1 MSAGKDAIMKF
12 VVLILGGGIGSL
24 LRYISSQYFN
34 TIFTAFQAGTLFVNT
49 IGALLIGFLFN
60 TFQTFAVQVELR
72 LFLITGFLGGFTT
85 FSTYSLETVQYLLN
99 GNIKLGILNI
109 LLNNVLC
116 IVFVI
121 AGIWISKII
130 ISR

>member
-1 MSAGKDAIMKF
+1 MKF
-12 VVLILGGGIGSL
+12 IVIILGGGLGAL
-24 LRYISSQYFN
+24 LRYVSSCAP
-34 TIFTAFQAGTLFVNT
+34 IFKTTFYTGTLFVNT

-60 TFQTFAVQVELR
+60 LFQSYAVQPELR

-99 GNIKLGILNI
+99 GNIKYGIINI

-116 IVFVI
+116 IIFVI
-121 AGIWISKII
+121 IGMGLSKII
-130 ISR
+130 TK